1 MEIKLATAPIAW
13 TNDDLPQLGGDTPL
27 DVCLSEIRES
37 GFIGTELGGKFPQ
50 DKEELKQVLLKH
62 DLELAGGWFSG
73 FLLTNSI
80 DVEIKRLDK
89 EIDRR
94 LYVNCN
100 IVVYCECSNTI
111 QGNQEIALS
120 KKPVLSKDEMKKFAQ
135 DYTKLFFHAKSRG
148 VLLAYHHYMGTIIQ
162 NSDEIELFLSFC
174 DDEVG
179 LAYDTGHMYFAGA
192 NPLEEIKKH
201 KNRIAHV
208 HFKDVRE
215 DVRAAV
221 IKNDESFLDAVLKG
235 VYTVPGDGAIDFV
248 PIVDVLREINY
259 KGWIV
264 VEAEQDPKIANPLE
278 YAKIAHKYL
287 TKII

>member
-1 MEIKLATAPIAW
+1 MEVKLATAPIAW

-27 DVCLSEIRES
+27 DVCLKELRES

-50 DKEELKQVLLKH
+50 DKEELKQVLLKY

-73 FLLTNSI
+73 NLLVDSLE
-80 DVEIKRLDK
+80 DEIKRLDK
-89 EIDRR
+89 EIDKR

-120 KKPVLSKDEMKKFAQ
+120 KKPVLSKNEMKEFAS
-135 DYTKLFFHAKSRG
+135 DYTKLFFHAKQRG
-148 VLLAYHHYMGTIIQ
+148 VVLAYHHHMGTIIQ
-162 NSDEIELFLSFC
+162 NSDEIDMFLSFC

-179 LAYDTGHMYFAGA
+179 LAYDSGHMYFAGA

-201 KNRIAHV
+201 KNRISHV

-215 DVRAAV
+215 DVRALV
-221 IKNDESFLDAVLKG
+221 IKNDESFLDSVLKG
-235 VYTVPGDGAIDFV
+235 GYTVPGDGVIDFE
-248 PIVDVLREINY
+248 PIIDVLREINY

-278 YAKIAHKYL
+278 YAKKAYSYL
-287 TKII
+287 SKII